1 MTESTGTVD
10 ETASTP
16 KVEEPSTKPK
26 SELEEL
32 EIVTFLKNIDWDNI
46 ARRIRNGVNLVGKA
60 LVYVAEQLLRLGKY
74 LSEV

>member
-1 MTESTGTVD
+1 MKMTEST
-10 ETASTP
+10 TA
-16 KVEEPSTKPK
+16 VEETKVPEKVDKPK

-60 LVYVAEQLLRLGKY
+60 LVYIAEQLMKLGKY

>member
-1 MTESTGTVD
+1 MKMTESTTTVE
-10 ETASTP
+10 ETKAP
-16 KVEEPSTKPK
+16 EKVEKPK

-32 EIVTFLKNIDWDNI
+32 EIVTFLKNIDWDDI

-60 LVYVAEQLLRLGKY
+60 LIYIAEKLLALGKY